1 MSRAFMQETNLLE
14 VKDYIKTDPLMINL
28 DTNIGSVSD
37 QKFFFDL
44 NYLEQ
49 AVETDLR
56 IWPNMM
62 KMEMAG

>member
-14 VKDYIKTDPLMINL
+14 VKDYIKTDPMINL

-44 NYLEQ
+44 DSDGKEENLI
-49 AVETDLR
+49 R
-56 IWPNMM
+56 W
-62 KMEMAG
+62 